1 MCIGHVKSGSW
12 QAPGQAFGNT
22 FVYMVNAEA
31 VAGQRIQPVVVRVD
45 ADRNQ
50 QIEFWKPTAEPSKCE
65 DAAEGSVTVFLS
77 LLVLLVLTLLLGL
90 LESARVQ
97 TARVQCVAAL
107 DQGMF
112 SLFSEY
118 DRDLL
123 EQYEVFFLS
132 GGSKGTLYPEALG
145 SKIRQY
151 ASAGIGEEQSG
162 SYTGVH
168 VGTVTP
174 EAVVLASDA
183 GGAAFRYQAV
193 LYAREALMEK
203 LADEV
208 FSDQGRDFLQTG
220 QSLLTQADSV
230 SDGIEEIREAAKTAA
245 IEKAEAA
252 AKENPG
258 GAAPEPDLSAMEFE
272 NPIHTLKQYMKM
284 GVLGLVAGEEALS
297 SAAAEPGTLMSQ
309 RTRAQGFGSLS
320 PEIPK
325 VTGEAL
331 LFNEYVLDRLPCLT
345 QGERVPGAFAYQ
357 CEYVL
362 AGKNEDREN
371 LKSVLERLLLLRF
384 GMNFTYLLSSGQ
396 RQAEAEA
403 LAAVICGVLAI
414 PMLTELMKT
423 AIVLLWAYEESLM
436 DVRLLCKGEKV
447 VFVKTDET
455 FQCTV
460 ERLFSFSVE
469 DGASQQAGMDYVGYV
484 RLLLALTPL
493 EERTLRCMDMAE
505 QTIRIGKNRPDF
517 CLDTGV
523 FAVRARAEFTLSPLF
538 LPSRWSGGTYGTE
551 ETYGYMDF

>member
-50 QIEFWKPTAEPSKCE
+50 QIERWKPTAEPSKCE

-132 GGSKGTLYPEALG
+132 GGSKGTLYTEALG

-371 LKSVLERLLLLRF
+371 LKSVLERLLLRF

>member
-1 MCIGHVKSGSW
+1 
-12 QAPGQAFGNT
+12 
-22 FVYMVNAEA
+22 
-31 VAGQRIQPVVVRVD
+31 
-45 ADRNQ
+45 
-50 QIEFWKPTAEPSKCE
+50 
-65 DAAEGSVTVFLS
+65 
-77 LLVLLVLTLLLGL
+77 
-90 LESARVQ
+90 
-97 TARVQCVAAL
+97 
-107 DQGMF
+107 
-112 SLFSEY
+112 
-118 DRDLL
+118 
-123 EQYEVFFLS
+123 
-132 GGSKGTLYPEALG
+132 
-145 SKIRQY
+145 
-151 ASAGIGEEQSG
+151 
-162 SYTGVH
+162 
-168 VGTVTP
+168 
-174 EAVVLASDA
+174 
-183 GGAAFRYQAV
+183 
-193 LYAREALMEK
+193 MEK

-230 SDGIEEIREAAKTAA
+230 SDGIEEMREAAKAAA

-297 SAAAEPGTLMSQ
+297 SAAVEPGTLMSQ

-331 LFNEYVLDRLPCLT
+331 LFNEYVLDRLSCLT